1 MQLVQNIAFASEGY
15 SMNEQEIAMMNKL
28 EALREKHRNLDDAIA
43 KLGENQTIDELQL
56 RRLKKD
62 KLQIR
67 DQIAMIEDMMYP
79 DIIA

>member
-1 MQLVQNIAFASEGY
+1 MYLVHNAAYATEDFA
-15 SMNEQEIAMMNKL
+15 MNEQEIAMMNKL
-28 EALREKHRNLDDAIA
+28 EALREKHRNLDEAIV
-43 KLGENQTIDELQL
+43 KLGENEEIDQLQL
-56 RRLKKD
+56 RRLKKE